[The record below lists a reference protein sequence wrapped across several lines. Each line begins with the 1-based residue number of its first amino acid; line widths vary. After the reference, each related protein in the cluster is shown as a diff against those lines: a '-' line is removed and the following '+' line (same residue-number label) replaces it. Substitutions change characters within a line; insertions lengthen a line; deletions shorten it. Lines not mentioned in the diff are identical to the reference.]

1 MANTKTNKN
10 QKVSAVKDQVVE
22 NKKENEEVE
31 ALKAQLEEMKKAMA
45 QLLNT
50 QQEKSQ
56 KIVVKEQEDEVI
68 IGCRLLQGI
77 GWGDKTDSA
86 GEIRLAYGEE
96 QSVPVSDMKKFFR
109 KTAIRRLFEDGLCYF
124 ADPESYALFNI
135 KKHIDLSDE
144 AIIEMLSNKDA
155 NAIVRKL
162 SEITTDK
169 KDSAIVNCLVY
180 RISDMI
186 RKRKLNLDYYT
197 RMAVE
202 RYLGVEFDRCIAS
215 LVAIDRI
222 KA

>member
-10 QKVSAVKDQVVE
+10 QKVSATKEKVVE
-22 NKKENEEVE
+22 SKKGNEEVE
-31 ALKAQLEEMKKAMA
+31 ALKAQLEEMKREMA
-45 QLLNT
+45 QLLNA
-50 QQEKSQ
+50 QPEKSQ
-56 KIVVKEQEDEVI
+56 KIVVKEQEDEVV

-96 QSVPVSDMKKFFR
+96 QSIAVSDMKKFFR
-109 KTAIRRLFEDGLCYF
+109 KAAIKRLFENGLCYF

-144 AIIEMLSNKDA
+144 AIIEILSNKDA

-162 SEITTDK
+162 NEITTDK
-169 KDSAIVNCLVY
+169 KDSAVVNCLVY

-186 RKRKLNLDYYT
+186 RKRQINLDYYT

-202 RYLGVEFDRCIAS
+202 RYLGIEFDRCIAS
-215 LVAIDRI
+215 LIAIDKI